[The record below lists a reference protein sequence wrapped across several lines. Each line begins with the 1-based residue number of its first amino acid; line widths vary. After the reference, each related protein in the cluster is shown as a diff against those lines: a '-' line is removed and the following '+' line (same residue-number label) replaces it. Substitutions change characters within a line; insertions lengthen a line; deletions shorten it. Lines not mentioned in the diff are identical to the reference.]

1 MSLWHG
7 MFLLFTFFLF
17 GSVMTCESW
26 KTSQDSLHCI
36 ALPGLDLKLPLFA
49 SGKKLAA
56 LPRLVSMKPSA
67 AYALSRPA
75 YDA

>member
-1 MSLWHG
+1 MSH
-7 MFLLFTFFLF
+7 
-17 GSVMTCESW
+17 ERHH
-26 KTSQDSLHCI
+26 KIHCI

>member
-7 MFLLFTFFLF
+7 MFLLFTFFYLE
-17 GSVMTCESW
+17 VSW
-26 KTSQDSLHCI
+26 LVSHERHHKIHCI